1 MRIDNQFSIAKNDR
15 KNEGEGIREMNTVF
29 TYIVTLIAIGISV
42 FISLFF
48 KAELERM
55 FREKTS
61 VIAFHICN
69 ILIVLMVSFAFSV
82 VFSVYIFEKELN
94 LLLQMLINMLIVLP
108 IYFVGNII
116 FEKNK
121 FKFRKY
127 RPTVDG
133 KVLVINEKFLQKKK
147 R

>member
-1 MRIDNQFSIAKNDR
+1 MDII
-15 KNEGEGIREMNTVF
+15 F
-29 TYIVTLIAIGISV
+29 TYVVTLIAIGISV

-61 VIAFHICN
+61 VITFHICN
-69 ILIVLMVSFAFSV
+69 VLIVLMVSFAFHA
-82 VFSVYIFEKELN
+82 VFTIYIFENELN
-94 LLLQMLINMLIVLP
+94 LLLQLVINALIILP
-108 IYFVGNII
+108 IYLVGNFI

-121 FKFRKY
+121 YKFRKY
-127 RPTVDG
+127 MPAEGG
-133 KVLVINEKFLQKKK
+133 KVLVINEKYLKK

>member
-1 MRIDNQFSIAKNDR
+1 MQL
-15 KNEGEGIREMNTVF
+15 VF

-69 ILIVLMVSFAFSV
+69 VLIVLMVSFAFHI
-82 VFSVYIFEKELN
+82 VFTIYIFENELN
-94 LLLQMLINMLIVLP
+94 LLLQMLINLFIILP
-108 IYFVGNII
+108 IYAIGNFI

-127 RPTVDG
+127 RPAEDG
-133 KVLVINEKFLQKKK
+133 KVLVINEKYLQKKK

>member
-1 MRIDNQFSIAKNDR
+1 MH
-15 KNEGEGIREMNTVF
+15 TVF

-42 FISLFF
+42 FITLFF
-48 KAELERM
+48 KIELERM

-69 ILIVLMVSFAFSV
+69 VLIVLMVSFAFHA
-82 VFSVYIFEKELN
+82 VFTIYVFENELN
-94 LLLQMLINMLIVLP
+94 LLLQMFINLIIILP
-108 IYFVGNII
+108 IYIVGNIL

-127 RPTVDG
+127 KPAEDG
-133 KVLVINEKFLQKKK
+133 KVLVINEKYLQKKK
-147 R
+147 RKVE

>member
-1 MRIDNQFSIAKNDR
+1 MVTFFIYF
-15 KNEGEGIREMNTVF
+15 
-29 TYIVTLIAIGISV
+29 VTLIAIGVSV

-69 ILIVLMVSFAFSV
+69 VLIVLMVSFTFHA
-82 VFSVYIFEKELN
+82 VFTIYIFERELN
-94 LLLQMLINMLIVLP
+94 LLLQMLINLLIILP
-108 IYFVGNII
+108 IYVVGNNL

-121 FKFRKY
+121 FIFRKY
-127 RPTVDG
+127 RPVEDG
-133 KVLVINEKFLQKKK
+133 KVLVINEKFLHRK
-147 R
+147 RK

>member
-1 MRIDNQFSIAKNDR
+1 MH
-15 KNEGEGIREMNTVF
+15 TVF
-29 TYIVTLIAIGISV
+29 TYIVTLISIGISV
-42 FISLFF
+42 FITLFL
-48 KAELERM
+48 KLELERM

-69 ILIVLMVSFAFSV
+69 VLIVLMVSFAFYA
-82 VFSVYIFEKELN
+82 VFTIYIFEKDLN
-94 LLLQMLINMLIVLP
+94 LLLQMLINLFIILP
-108 IYFVGNII
+108 IYIIGNIL

-127 RPTVDG
+127 RPAEDG
-133 KVLVINEKFLQKKK
+133 KVLVINEKYLQKKK

>member
-1 MRIDNQFSIAKNDR
+1 MQS
-15 KNEGEGIREMNTVF
+15 VF
-29 TYIVTLIAIGISV
+29 TYIVTLLAIGISV

-69 ILIVLMVSFAFSV
+69 VLIVLMVSFAFHV
-82 VFSVYIFEKELN
+82 VFTIYIFDQELN
-94 LLLQMLINMLIVLP
+94 LLLQMFINLFMIMP
-108 IYFVGNII
+108 IYIVGNIL

-127 RPTVDG
+127 KPAENG
-133 KVLVINEKFLQKKK
+133 KVLVINEKYLQKKK

>member
-1 MRIDNQFSIAKNDR
+1 MH
-15 KNEGEGIREMNTVF
+15 TVF

-69 ILIVLMVSFAFSV
+69 ILIVLMVSFAFYA
-82 VFSVYIFEKELN
+82 VFTIYIFEKDLN
-94 LLLQMLINMLIVLP
+94 LLLQMLINLFIILP
-108 IYFVGNII
+108 IYIIGNIL

-127 RPTVDG
+127 RPAEDG
-133 KVLVINEKFLQKKK
+133 KVLVINEKYLQKKK

>member
-1 MRIDNQFSIAKNDR
+1 
-15 KNEGEGIREMNTVF
+15 MNTVF

>member
-1 MRIDNQFSIAKNDR
+1 MRARGLGK
-15 KNEGEGIREMNTVF
+15 MHTVF
-29 TYIVTLIAIGISV
+29 TYIVTLIVIGISV

-69 ILIVLMVSFAFSV
+69 ILIVLMVSFAFYA
-82 VFSVYIFEKELN
+82 VFTIYIFENKLN
-94 LLLQMLINMLIVLP
+94 LLLQMFINLLIILP
-108 IYFVGNII
+108 IYIVGNII

-127 RPTVDG
+127 KPADDG
-133 KVLVINEKFLQKKK
+133 KVLVINEKYLQKKK